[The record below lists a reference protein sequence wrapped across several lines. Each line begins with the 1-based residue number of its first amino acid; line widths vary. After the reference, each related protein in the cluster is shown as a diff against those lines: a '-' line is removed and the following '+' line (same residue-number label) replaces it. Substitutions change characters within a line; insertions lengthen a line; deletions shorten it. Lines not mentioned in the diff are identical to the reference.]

1 MDKIH
6 DTQAIKTAKKK
17 SLFWRILGYIFLSLF
32 LVMVIFFAG
41 YQLFLKP
48 MMSKPISPK
57 LNQELDPLK
66 TQIVAYYQEEKEEVK
81 EELIN
86 EIEFPEHLEEPPL
99 FLEVDEFTDTD
110 ETPRVCGMP
119 KDMVFL
125 LVGVDSKKDWTYR
138 AGLAD
143 VIRLIRVD
151 FVNKKINMIALP
163 RDMLVD
169 FPEGRASIESPM
181 KINQAYTIGTAGAQ
195 QYIGEGNG
203 AHSLAEAIDFNFGV
217 SVDHYMVV
225 NFKFVINVIDEVG
238 GLDVYL
244 PQEVEDDYFGYYP
257 AGPQHL
263 DGIESLV
270 LMRIRMKYTDDFRVG
285 NQTIILKA
293 MFEKMKRPGMILRL
307 PGLINQ
313 FRENVLTDLS
323 VEELIRLGNCLLT
336 EFEIEDINARQ
347 FTKEH
352 IKPAREYIPSMKLYL
367 FVYKWGDEAV
377 EYIHNTL
384 MGK

>member
-1 MDKIH
+1 
-6 DTQAIKTAKKK
+6 
-17 SLFWRILGYIFLSLF
+17 
-32 LVMVIFFAG
+32 
-41 YQLFLKP
+41 
-48 MMSKPISPK
+48 
-57 LNQELDPLK
+57 
-66 TQIVAYYQEEKEEVK
+66 
-81 EELIN
+81 
-86 EIEFPEHLEEPPL
+86 
-99 FLEVDEFTDTD
+99 
-110 ETPRVCGMP
+110 
-119 KDMVFL
+119 
-125 LVGVDSKKDWTYR
+125 
-138 AGLAD
+138 
-143 VIRLIRVD
+143 
-151 FVNKKINMIALP
+151 
-163 RDMLVD
+163 
-169 FPEGRASIESPM
+169 
-181 KINQAYTIGTAGAQ
+181 
-195 QYIGEGNG
+195 
-203 AHSLAEAIDFNFGV
+203 
-217 SVDHYMVV
+217 
-225 NFKFVINVIDEVG
+225 
-238 GLDVYL
+238 DVYL

-257 AGPQHL
+257 DGPQHL